1 MSHLTGRLSRKVQTK
16 MIINRVSAP
25 LALSSVIKYIIS
37 GVKHMFA
44 RPKEAATVI
53 VLRRRSEQPVDGFEL
68 LMVLRSKESKFVPSS
83 YVFPGGALD
92 EEDCSPEMEALCR
105 GVEPSGAF
113 AALKGIPTPAMALGT
128 WVAGIRET
136 FEEVGL
142 LLAYQADRRLLSF
155 DHVKATRYER
165 YRSLLNQAKLTFGDM
180 LQKEALTL
188 ATDRLHYF
196 SHWITPWF
204 LPIRY
209 DVRFFVVEA
218 PAGQEAHHDGVE
230 LTDHIWITPQEA
242 LRRYRGNRFEMVYP
256 TLMTI
261 QALLPYRTIDEVIH
275 ATAGKNIPAESG

>member
-1 MSHLTGRLSRKVQTK
+1 
-16 MIINRVSAP
+16 
-25 LALSSVIKYIIS
+25 
-37 GVKHMFA
+37 MFV

-53 VLRRRSEQPVDGFEL
+53 VLRDRGEPSADGFEV
-68 LMVLRSKESKFVPSS
+68 LMALRSRESKFVPSS

-92 EEDCSPEMEALCR
+92 DEDCSPQIASRCR
-105 GVEPSGAF
+105 GLEPAGAY
-113 AALKGIPTPAMALGT
+113 AALKGIPSPEMAVGT

-142 LLAYQADRRLLSF
+142 LLACRADHRLLSF
-155 DHVKATRYER
+155 DPDEAAHYAR
-165 YRSLLNQAKLTFGDM
+165 YRTLLQQEKMSFGDM

-209 DVRFFVVEA
+209 DVRFFVCEA
-218 PAGQEAHHDGVE
+218 PAGQAAHHDGVE

-242 LRRYRGNRFEMVYP
+242 LRRCREGRFEMVYP
-256 TLMTI
+256 TFMTM
-261 QALLPYRTIDEVIH
+261 QSLLAYRTIGEVIR
-275 ATAGKNIPAESG
+275 ATSGKLITADSG

>member
-1 MSHLTGRLSRKVQTK
+1 
-16 MIINRVSAP
+16 
-25 LALSSVIKYIIS
+25 
-37 GVKHMFA
+37 MFV

-53 VLRRRSEQPVDGFEL
+53 VLRRRNERQAEGFEV
-68 LMVLRSKESKFVPSS
+68 LMVLRSNESKFVPGS

-92 EEDCSPEMEALCR
+92 DQDCAPEMEALCR
-105 GVEPSGAF
+105 GVEPSGAL
-113 AALKGIPTPAMALGT
+113 AALKGISTPAMALGT

-142 LLAYQADRRLLSF
+142 LLAYRADRRLLSF
-155 DHVKATRYER
+155 DHDNADRYER
-165 YRSLLNQAKLTFGDM
+165 YRSLLLQGKLTFGEI

-188 ATDRLHYF
+188 AAERLHYF
-196 SHWITPWF
+196 SHWITPGL

-218 PAGQEAHHDGVE
+218 PAGQEARHDGIE

-242 LRRYRGNRFEMVYP
+242 LRRYRENRFEMVYP

-261 QALLPYRTIDEVIH
+261 QELAPYRQIEEVIRS
-275 ATAGKNIPAESG
+275 TAAKPIVAESR

>member
-1 MSHLTGRLSRKVQTK
+1 
-16 MIINRVSAP
+16 
-25 LALSSVIKYIIS
+25 
-37 GVKHMFA
+37 MFA

-53 VLRRRSEQPVDGFEL
+53 LLRRREEQPAEGFEV
-68 LMVLRSKESKFVPSS
+68 LMVLRSQESKFVPGS

-92 EEDCSPEMEALCR
+92 DQDCSPEMEALCR

-113 AALKGIPTPAMALGT
+113 AVLKGIPTPAMALGT

-142 LLAYQADRRLLSF
+142 LLAYRADGRLLSF
-155 DHVKATRYER
+155 DHDNADRYER
-165 YRSLLNQAKLTFGDM
+165 YRFLLLHEKLSFREI
-180 LQKEALTL
+180 LEKEALTL
-188 ATDRLHYF
+188 AAERLHYF

-209 DVRFFVVEA
+209 DVRFFVAEM
-218 PAGQEAHHDGVE
+218 PAGQEARHDGIE

-242 LRRYRGNRFEMVYP
+242 LRRYRENRFEMVYP
-256 TLMTI
+256 TLITM
-261 QALLPYRTIDEVIH
+261 QALAPYRQIEEVIR

>member
-1 MSHLTGRLSRKVQTK
+1 
-16 MIINRVSAP
+16 
-25 LALSSVIKYIIS
+25 
-37 GVKHMFA
+37 MFV

-53 VLRRRSEQPVDGFEL
+53 LLRRREEQPAEGFEV

-92 EEDCSPEMEALCR
+92 DEDCSPEMEARCR
-105 GVEPSGAF
+105 GVERSQAF
-113 AALKGIPTPAMALGT
+113 TVLNGIPSPAMALGS

-142 LLAYQADRRLLSF
+142 LLAYRADRRLLSF
-155 DHVKATRYER
+155 DHDDAERYER
-165 YRSLLNQAKLTFGDM
+165 YRSLLMQEKLTFGKI

-188 ATDRLHYF
+188 AVERLHYF

-218 PAGQEAHHDGVE
+218 PAGQEARHDGIE

-242 LRRYRGNRFEMVYP
+242 LRRYRENRFEMVYP
-256 TLMTI
+256 TLMTM
-261 QALLPYRTIDEVIH
+261 QALLPYRHIEEVIGS
-275 ATAGKNIPAESG
+275 TADKNIPAESG

>member
-1 MSHLTGRLSRKVQTK
+1 MLPVKS
-16 MIINRVSAP
+16 IIDERTPDARTP
-25 LALSSVIKYIIS
+25 CIVIRDQVNCSQEQKN
-37 GVKHMFA
+37 MFI

-53 VLRRRSEQPVDGFEL
+53 LLRRREEKPAEGFEV

-92 EEDCSPEMEALCR
+92 DQDCLPEMEALCR
-105 GVEPSGAF
+105 GVERSQAF
-113 AALKGIPTPAMALGT
+113 AALKGIPSPAMALGT

-142 LLAYQADRRLLSF
+142 LLAYQADHRLPSFENDNTGRYQHYRAMLQQEELSF
-155 DHVKATRYER
+155 REI
-165 YRSLLNQAKLTFGDM
+165 

-188 ATDRLHYF
+188 AADRLHYF

-218 PAGQEAHHDGVE
+218 PAGQEAHHDGIE
-230 LTDHIWITPQEA
+230 LTDHLWITPQEA
-242 LRRYRGNRFEMVYP
+242 LRRYHENRFEMVYP
-256 TLMTI
+256 TLMTM
-261 QALLPYRTIDEVIH
+261 QALLPYRQIEEVIR
-275 ATAGKNIPAESG
+275 ATAGKHIAADSG